1 MSPPIVMDFDT
12 AAKALEIIEQA
23 IDATEKQLL

>member
-12 AAKALEIIEQA
+12 AAKALEIIEEA
-23 IDATEKQLL
+23 IAAAEETLT